1 MEYEMTKLAFIAVTA
16 LVAGAGLAA
25 PALAATSTSAA
36 GQVPHCPTGNTTD
49 YDSRIDSLA
58 TQLQLSTKPGSSIE
72 QWGGCIKVTTLEDG
86 RAVMSFYDP
95 DSLRLVATI

>member
-1 MEYEMTKLAFIAVTA
+1 MTKLPLIAFTA
-16 LVAGAGLAA
+16 LMAAAGIAA
-25 PALAATSTSAA
+25 PAIAATSTNAA
-36 GQVPHCPTGNTTD
+36 GQVPHCPTGNTVD
-49 YDSRIDSLA
+49 YNSRMDSLA

-86 RAVMSFYDP
+86 KAVMAFYDP